1 MRKKELMTRIAQK
14 TGKKRDDVR
23 IIVEGLISE
32 MKETIISGENIYIR
46 GFGSF
51 VRKKRASKIAR
62 NIKANCEFRVPAH
75 NIAVFKPCKEFA
87 GKVRGNKNYT

>member
-1 MRKKELMTRIAQK
+1 MRKKELLTRIAHK

-23 IIVEGLISE
+23 IIVEELIAE
-32 MKETIISGENIYIR
+32 MKETMISGENIYIR

-51 VRKKRASKIAR
+51 VTKKRASKIAR
-62 NIKANCEFRVPAH
+62 NIKANCGFVVPSH

-87 GKVRGNKNYT
+87 GKVRGTI